1 MNHLAANA
9 PAGSLSSFIEGGDSG
24 RDRLHLMV
32 ENVHCAGC
40 IRKIETALLA
50 RPGVESARVNVS
62 TRRLVIEWRHG
73 EDDPVT
79 LAQTVD
85 NLGYPTA
92 PFNPAT
98 LMGGGA
104 SEDKR
109 LLTALAVAGFAAA
122 NVMLLSVSIW
132 SGYFS
137 DMGPATRELFH
148 WVSALIALPAV
159 VYAGQPF
166 FRSAWTSL
174 RGGALNMDVPISV
187 AVILASAMSLQQTMV
202 GGEHA
207 YFDASVTLLFFLL
220 VGRYL
225 DRRARARARS
235 AAERLLTLQTATAT
249 VVGVHGALQIMTIAD
264 IAPGMIVAVAAGERL
279 PVDGRVIEGRSEAD
293 TSLVSGESMA
303 RPITVGDAVFAGT
316 INLAQ
321 PLRVEVTAAG
331 ENTLL
336 AEIVR
341 LMEAAEQGRARYVR
355 IADRVARIYA
365 PAVHILALGTFV
377 GWMVVGTGGWQPALM
392 AAITVLI
399 ITCPCALG
407 LAVPVVQVVASGRL
421 LNRGVLLKS
430 NDGLE
435 RLEAIDTVVFD
446 KTGTLTLGRPTL
458 TNGDSIPNGTLA
470 MAATLAGHSNHPL
483 SRAIVTA
490 AKPTTPLFG
499 EDVAETPGRGL
510 SGRINGRALR
520 LGSRDWC
527 GVTDSTGADGP
538 EIWLSGDGMA
548 PQRFSFADVARPD
561 AATVIAALRKRG
573 LHIELLSGDRPHVV
587 TAMADQLGIS
597 KYHAECLPDHKVQ
610 RLKQLAEDG
619 HKVLMVGDGLNDAP
633 ALAAGFVSMSPA
645 GAADIS
651 QTAADL
657 IFQGDSLAPVLHA
670 VETAGTAGR
679 LVRQNFALAFLYNA
693 IAIPVA
699 VAGLATPLVAAVAMS
714 SSSLVVTLNA
724 LRLRLAR

>member
-1 MNHLAANA
+1 MNHVAADA
-9 PAGSLSSFIEGGDSG
+9 PAGNLSSFVEDGDGG

-50 RPGVESARVNVS
+50 RPGVASARVNVS

-73 EDDPVT
+73 EDDPAT

-85 NLGYPTA
+85 DLGYPTA

-98 LMGGGA
+98 LMDGGA
-104 SEDKR
+104 AQDKR

-137 DMGPATRELFH
+137 DMGPATRDLFH

-159 VYAGQPF
+159 VFAGQPF

-174 RGGALNMDVPISV
+174 RGSALNMDVPISV
-187 AVILASAMSLQQTMV
+187 AVILASLMSLQQTMV

-249 VVGVHGALQIMTIAD
+249 VI
-264 IAPGMIVAVAAGERL
+264 VAAGERL
-279 PVDGRVIEGRSEAD
+279 PVDGRVIEGQSETD
-293 TSLVSGESMA
+293 TSLVTGESMA
-303 RPITVGDAVFAGT
+303 RPITIGDAVFAGT

-365 PAVHILALGTFV
+365 PSVHILALGTFA
-377 GWMVVGTGGWQPALM
+377 GWLVLGAGGWQPALM

-407 LAVPVVQVVASGRL
+407 QAAPVVQVVATGRL

-458 TNGDSIPNGTLA
+458 TNGDQIPSDILA
-470 MAATLAGHSNHPL
+470 RAAALAGHSRHPL
-483 SRAIVTA
+483 SRAIVAA
-490 AKPTTPLFG
+490 AKSLAPVIA
-499 EDVAETPGRGL
+499 EQVAEVPGRGL
-510 SGRINGRALR
+510 SGRVDGNELR

-527 GVTDSTGADGP
+527 GVSESAGADGP
-538 EIWLSGDGMA
+538 EIWLSGEAMA
-548 PQRFSFADVARPD
+548 PRRFSFADVARPD
-561 AATVIAALRKRG
+561 AVAVIAALRKRG
-573 LHIELLSGDRPHVV
+573 LHIELLSGDRPPVV
-587 TAMADQLGIS
+587 TAVADQLGIAE
-597 KYHAECLPDHKVQ
+597 YRAECLPDHNVQ

-670 VETAGTAGR
+670 VETARNAGR
-679 LVRQNFALAFLYNA
+679 LVRQNFALPFLYNA